1 MEIIEFLRQTS
12 ELLGQVVER
21 YGPLGVAVAMF
32 AESAG
37 VPFASAAV
45 VFAAGS
51 MIFSGKVSFW
61 SILLSSTAGITL
73 GSVFSYTLGFMSSS
87 AGRLIKK
94 KISKRLQKKPRQP
107 KRHSRPSK
115 VYTLWERYG
124 SFSVFMAQFWGVTRT
139 FISFPAGA
147 MHMNILVFIV
157 YTALGGALFSLG
169 AIGFSIVFTGAMGL
183 ILKLAALFLAQPPWV
198 WACALIILAV
208 LAYLC
213 RCLGWK
219 ASPAFF
225 FCKKGGEPPRKD
237 DPGDDSHAS

>member
-1 MEIIEFLRQTS
+1 MLKQIS
-12 ELLGQVVER
+12 ALLGQVVEK

-45 VFAAGS
+45 VFTSGS
-51 MIFSGKVSFW
+51 MIFSGKVTFW
-61 SILLSSTAGITL
+61 AVFFSSTAGIIL
-73 GSVFSYTLGFMSSS
+73 GSVFSYTLGFMSSF

-94 KISKRLQKKPRQP
+94 KLSKRLQKEPRQP
-107 KRHSRPSK
+107 KWRSKSK
-115 VYTLWERYG
+115 VYSLWERYG

-183 ILKLAALFLAQPPWV
+183 ILKLATFFLAQPPWV
-198 WACALIILAV
+198 WAYALLFLALLV
-208 LAYLC
+208 YLC
-213 RCLGWK
+213 RRLRWK
-219 ASPAFF
+219 FNIAFF
-225 FCKKGGEPPRKD
+225 LRGKWGGPPRKD
-237 DPGDDSHAS
+237 DPGGGSNAS